1 MAVLAVEGIT
11 KKFGGLVAVR
21 DFDISVDAGE
31 IVGLIGPNGAGKTTA
46 FNVISGVYKPDR
58 GRVIFDG
65 EDIAG
70 RRPDQICRKGL
81 TRTFQLVRPFPE
93 ISVLDNVLVGAYNR
107 TSSASVARARAEE
120 TLEFLGMTDRAED
133 VAGSLPIA
141 LRKRL
146 EIARALATGPKVM
159 LLDEPMAGLTPSEA
173 NETIELTRKIS
184 ERGIA
189 LILVEHVMRIMM
201 SLADRIVVI
210 HHGVK
215 IGEGTPAEIVEDE
228 AVVAAYLGE
237 VQTGATSQRH

>member
-1 MAVLAVEGIT
+1 
-11 KKFGGLVAVR
+11 
-21 DFDISVDAGE
+21 
-31 IVGLIGPNGAGKTTA
+31 
-46 FNVISGVYKPDR
+46 
-58 GRVIFDG
+58 
-65 EDIAG
+65 
-70 RRPDQICRKGL
+70 
-81 TRTFQLVRPFPE
+81 
-93 ISVLDNVLVGAYNR
+93 
-107 TSSASVARARAEE
+107 
-120 TLEFLGMTDRAED
+120 
-133 VAGSLPIA
+133 LPIA

>member
-120 TLEFLGMTDRAED
+120 TLEFLGMTDRAACRLPFES
-133 VAGSLPIA
+133 VSRSLG
-141 LRKRL
+141 R
-146 EIARALATGPKVM
+146 
-159 LLDEPMAGLTPSEA
+159 
-173 NETIELTRKIS
+173 
-184 ERGIA
+184 
-189 LILVEHVMRIMM
+189 
-201 SLADRIVVI
+201 
-210 HHGVK
+210 
-215 IGEGTPAEIVEDE
+215 
-228 AVVAAYLGE
+228 
-237 VQTGATSQRH
+237 